1 MLMVAVIVV
10 GSSGFNTRRAI
21 RRGMVV
27 SRRGR
32 LVISAKRHR
41 NRMQV
46 LQRQAGDQHQQ
57 RKFLQETIHAVI
69 LTVGRREM
77 QAHVM
82 TAVNGESS
90 IGLTRLQRCADTSCA
105 QLTLVRT
112 SSRAA
117 ISKLAIDDNRRNA
130 ADTIPLRSF

>member
-1 MLMVAVIVV
+1 MLTVAVIVV
-10 GSSGFNTRRAI
+10 GSSGFNTRR
-21 RRGMVV
+21 GMGV

-32 LVISAKRHR
+32 LVIIAKRHR

-57 RKFLQETIHAVI
+57 RKFLQETFHAAI
-69 LTVGRREM
+69 LTVGSRKL

-90 IGLTRLQRCADTSCA
+90 IDCVRRTIQTRSPR
-105 QLTLVRT
+105 
-112 SSRAA
+112 RANPGNGNLEFRLPHA
-117 ISKLAIDDNRRNA
+117 ENA
-130 ADTIPLRSF
+130 AAYLP